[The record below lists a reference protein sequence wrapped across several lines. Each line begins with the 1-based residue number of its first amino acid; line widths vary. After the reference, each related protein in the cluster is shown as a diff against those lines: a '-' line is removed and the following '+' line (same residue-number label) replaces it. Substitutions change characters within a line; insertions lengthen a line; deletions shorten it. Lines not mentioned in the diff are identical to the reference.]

1 MVRSRVFGA
10 GHSSSGAIAGW
21 SLVKDTAA
29 SWSKHKAARL
39 GAALAY
45 YSIFSLGPL
54 LVIAVAVAGLT
65 FQQEAARG
73 EVGTQLRALLG
84 DAGAQAVNAMLLRA
98 SKPMEGTLATVLGVG
113 ALVFA
118 AVGVVVQLKDAL
130 NTVWEVEPPKA
141 SCIWDFVRTYMISL
155 AAVLSLGFLLLVSLL
170 LTTALAAGGKY
181 IAPYVPELAMHALGS
196 ATSFAMITLLFA
208 MMFKWLPDT
217 HVAWRDVWLGAAVT
231 AALFEIGKVLIG
243 LYIGKQALESTYGA
257 AASLVV
263 LLIWVYYS
271 SQLVLMGAE
280 FTRAYATRRALGNV
294 SASDRRTNGGVDHHV
309 QAAVERTPY
318 AAALAALLVGWL
330 WGRLEVRRQR
340 AGGTTAA

>member
-1 MVRSRVFGA
+1 V
-10 GHSSSGAIAGW
+10 W
-21 SLVKDTAA
+21 SLLKDTAA
-29 SWSKHKAARL
+29 SWSNHKAARL

-65 FQQEAARG
+65 FREEAVRG
-73 EVGTQLRALLG
+73 EVGAQLRALLG
-84 DAGAQAVNAMLLRA
+84 DAGAQAVNAMLLGA

-113 ALVFA
+113 ALMFA

-141 SCIWDFVRTYMISL
+141 SGIWDFVRTYMVSL

-196 ATSFAMITLLFA
+196 LVSFGMITLVFA

-217 HVAWRDVWLGAAVT
+217 YVAWRDVWLGAAVT
-231 AALFEIGKVLIG
+231 AALFEIGKLLIG

-280 FTRAYATRRALGNV
+280 FTRVYAKRRALGDALGDM
-294 SASDRRTNGGVDHHV
+294 SASNHRTIDAGGVDRYVHV
-309 QAAVERTPY
+309 AVRRSPY

-330 WGRLEVRRQR
+330 LARLEVRNQR
-340 AGGTTAA
+340 ARGTTSA

>member
-1 MVRSRVFGA
+1 MWA
-10 GHSSSGAIAGW
+10 
-21 SLVKDTAA
+21 LLKETAA
-29 SWSKHKAARL
+29 SWSKHKAAQL

-65 FQQEAARG
+65 FQQEAVRG
-73 EVGTQLRALLG
+73 EVDAELRALLG
-84 DAGAQAVNAMLLRA
+84 DTGAQAVNAMLLGA
-98 SKPMEGTLATVLGVG
+98 SQPREGILATLLGVG
-113 ALVFA
+113 TLVLAAL
-118 AVGVVVQLKDAL
+118 GLVVQLKDAL
-130 NTVWEVEPPKA
+130 NTVWEVEPPRR
-141 SCIWDFVRTYMISL
+141 SGIWDFVRTYIVSL

-170 LTTALAAGGKY
+170 LTAALAAGGRY
-181 IAPYVPELAMHALGS
+181 FAPYVPEVAMHALGS
-196 ATSFAMITLLFA
+196 ALSFGMVTLLFA

-217 HVAWRDVWLGAAVT
+217 YVAWRDVWPGAAVT

-280 FTRAYATRRALGNV
+280 FTRAYARRRSGRTHVLF
-294 SASDRRTNGGVDHHV
+294 SA
-309 QAAVERTPY
+309 
-318 AAALAALLVGWL
+318 
-330 WGRLEVRRQR
+330 VRRDHTNIDR
-340 AGGTTAA
+340 

>member
-1 MVRSRVFGA
+1 V
-10 GHSSSGAIAGW
+10 W
-21 SLVKDTAA
+21 SLLKDTAA
-29 SWSKHKAARL
+29 SWSNHKAARL

-65 FQQEAARG
+65 FREEAVRG
-73 EVGTQLRALLG
+73 EVGAQLRALLG
-84 DAGAQAVNAMLLRA
+84 DAGAQAVNAMLLGA
-98 SKPMEGTLATVLGVG
+98 SRPM
-113 ALVFA
+113 
-118 AVGVVVQLKDAL
+118 
-130 NTVWEVEPPKA
+130 A
-141 SCIWDFVRTYMISL
+141 SGIWDFVRTYMVSL

-181 IAPYVPELAMHALGS
+181 IAPYVPELAMHGLGS
-196 ATSFAMITLLFA
+196 LVSFGMITLVFA

-217 HVAWRDVWLGAAVT
+217 YVAWRDVWLGAAVT
-231 AALFEIGKVLIG
+231 AALFEIGKLLIG

-271 SQLVLMGAE
+271 SQLVLVGAE
-280 FTRAYATRRALGNV
+280 FTRVYAKRRALGNR
-294 SASDRRTNGGVDHHV
+294 SASNHRPIDATGVDRYVHV
-309 QAAVERTPY
+309 AVKRSPY

-330 WGRLEVRRQR
+330 LARLEVRNQR
-340 AGGTTAA
+340 ARGTTSA

>member
-1 MVRSRVFGA
+1 M
-10 GHSSSGAIAGW
+10 W
-21 SLVKDTAA
+21 SLLKDTAA
-29 SWSKHKAARL
+29 SWSKHNAARL

-54 LVIAVAVAGLT
+54 LVITVAVAGLT
-65 FQQEAARG
+65 FQQEAVRG
-73 EVGTQLRALLG
+73 EVSAQLRALLG
-84 DAGAQAVNAMLLRA
+84 DIGAQAVNAMLLGA
-98 SKPMEGTLATVLGVG
+98 SKPKEGLLATVLGVG
-113 ALVFA
+113 TLVFA
-118 AVGVVVQLKDAL
+118 ALGLVVQLKDAL
-130 NTVWEVEPPKA
+130 NIVWEVEPPRG
-141 SCIWDFVRTYMISL
+141 SGIWDFVRTFRTYMVSL
-155 AAVLSLGFLLLVSLL
+155 AAVLSLGFLLLVSLM

-196 ATSFAMITLLFA
+196 ALSVGMVTLLFA

-217 HVAWRDVWLGAAVT
+217 YVAWRDVWPGAAVT
-231 AALFEIGKVLIG
+231 AALFEIGKLLIG

-280 FTRAYATRRALGNV
+280 FTRAYAQRRAVGNM
-294 SASDRRTNGGVDHHV
+294 SACDDRPTDAGVDHYVH
-309 QAAVERTPY
+309 AAVERSPY

-330 WGRLEVRRQR
+330 LARLEVRHQR
-340 AGGTTAA
+340 AAGTTSA